1 MITNK
6 LILASSSPQRQKM
19 LNQIGI
25 IPYKIVPAN
34 ITEDLRYKETAKNYV
49 LRVAKEKA
57 LKVAE
62 EYPDNFILSGDTIVA
77 KGPKFFFKPKNKIEA
92 YQTLKF
98 LSGKRHKVFSA
109 ISIINPKKKIYS
121 KISITTIKFSNINE
135 NELNEYL
142 SLNEWK
148 GKAGSYALQ
157 GFGAK
162 FIQWIHGSASGVIG
176 LPLYELK
183 NLLVTS
189 GWKNNK
195 NE

>member
-1 MITNK
+1 MISNK
-6 LILASSSPQRQKM
+6 LILASSSPQRLKM

-25 IPYKIVPAN
+25 EPYKIEPAN
-34 ITEDLRYKETAKNYV
+34 INEDLRNKETPKNYT
-49 LRVAKEKA
+49 LRLAREKA
-57 LKVAE
+57 SKVAE
-62 EYPDNFILSGDTIVA
+62 IFPEKFILAGDTIVA
-77 KGPKFFFKPKNKIEA
+77 KGQKYFFKPKNKDEA

-109 ISIINPKKKIYS
+109 ISIINPKKEVYS
-121 KISITTIKFSNINE
+121 KISITSVKFSAINE
-135 NELNEYL
+135 KELNEYL
-142 SLNEWK
+142 SLNEWQ

-157 GFGAK
+157 GYGAK
-162 FIQWIHGSASGVIG
+162 FVQWIHGSSSGVIG

-189 GWKNNK
+189 GWQNYK